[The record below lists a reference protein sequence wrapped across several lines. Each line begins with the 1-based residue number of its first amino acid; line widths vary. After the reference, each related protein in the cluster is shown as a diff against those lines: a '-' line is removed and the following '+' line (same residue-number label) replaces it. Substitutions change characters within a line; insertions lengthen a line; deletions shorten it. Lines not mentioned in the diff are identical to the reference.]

1 MEITQK
7 IQKDLQNQHI
17 EREDFED
24 RIIFMSMFKDIDW
37 TKKKFSRMSFE
48 FRKRSRITQT
58 GFRVDI
64 GLSYVQEK
72 KTHGVERTPANL
84 KEVEYFCWCHGGK
97 FQQKWRSDFP
107 RCQSVES
114 RILEKGGRCTINFN
128 AESSNAELL
137 FRTIHSANQLSIYE
151 AASRWCEEFARRI
164 PGRNELII
172 EKSVAKENEQVL
184 KKKPKPQEVSL
195 LVQTPRSNDGA
206 VRECLQRYAN
216 QEKDPIYES
225 LCRCSIREQSLYWDD
240 LQYYS

>member
-1 MEITQK
+1 MEIFQK

-17 EREDFED
+17 EPEDFED

-64 GLSYVQEK
+64 GLSSVQEK

-114 RILEKGGRCTINFN
+114 RILEKERWKMYDQLQCGNFECR
-128 AESSNAELL
+128 ALISHDSLSKSAQYLRSS
-137 FRTIHSANQLSIYE
+137 F
-151 AASRWCEEFARRI
+151 
-164 PGRNELII
+164 
-172 EKSVAKENEQVL
+172 KMV
-184 KKKPKPQEVSL
+184 
-195 LVQTPRSNDGA
+195 
-206 VRECLQRYAN
+206 
-216 QEKDPIYES
+216 
-225 LCRCSIREQSLYWDD
+225 
-240 LQYYS
+240 

>member
-1 MEITQK
+1 
-7 IQKDLQNQHI
+7 
-17 EREDFED
+17 
-24 RIIFMSMFKDIDW
+24 
-37 TKKKFSRMSFE
+37 MSFE
-48 FRKRSRITQT
+48 FRQRSRITQT

-64 GLSYVQEK
+64 GLSSVQEK

-84 KEVEYFCWCHGGK
+84 KEVEYYCWCHGGK

-114 RILEKGGRCTINFN
+114 RILEKGKVEDVRSTSMRNL
-128 AESSNAELL
+128 SNAELL

-184 KKKPKPQEVSL
+184 KKPEPQEVSP

-225 LCRCSIREQSLYWDD
+225 LCRCSIREKSLYWDD